1 MAIENGSL
9 ENAPGLYRFKVNSA
23 ECKLI
28 LKINLF
34 KNLDSPLCLHA
45 GLYVITI
52 NSCCG
57 KKATHVL

>member
-34 KNLDSPLCLHA
+34 KILIPLCVCMLD
-45 GLYVITI
+45 YM
-52 NSCCG
+52 
-57 KKATHVL
+57 